1 MNSLQNLS
9 QFYLGIT
16 FLHNPI
22 QPSASANI
30 AVRLPLIA
38 PQVRTGCT
46 VVPAKSATIPPRHP
60 HCLDWNFIYLY
71 DLTQTERVLSGLWM
85 TIQLAVV
92 CVIASVIIGILG
104 AWLQGAHSKV
114 VRSVVQGYIQFFRN
128 TPPLVQLLFFYFALG
143 QFTPTYSPDGWL
155 EVPVISNVGWAII
168 SLSFFAGAFNVE
180 IFRAGIEAVP
190 ESTQEAAEALGMNR
204 LQIYLYVVFP
214 LAYRVSLP
222 ALNNNLVN
230 LVKTTTQA
238 LAIAVPELL
247 YEMISIY
254 NDYSTAQNACM
265 LFLFFAYIL
274 LVGILVMGMNGWER
288 KLRIPGYGA

>member
-1 MNSLQNLS
+1 MNSFQ
-9 QFYLGIT
+9 QYFYDLAQT
-16 FLHNPI
+16 
-22 QPSASANI
+22 
-30 AVRLPLIA
+30 
-38 PQVRTGCT
+38 
-46 VVPAKSATIPPRHP
+46 HP
-60 HCLDWNFIYLY
+60 KWNFIYFY
-71 DLTQTERVLSGLWM
+71 DPTQTARVVEGFWM
-85 TIQLAVV
+85 TLELSVI
-92 CVIASVIIGILG
+92 CVILSVVIGVVG
-104 AWLQGAHSKV
+104 AWAQGAHSKTL
-114 VRSVVQGYIQFFRN
+114 RLVVQGYIQFFRN

-155 EVPVISNVGWAII
+155 EVPIISNVGWAII

-204 LQIYLYVVFP
+204 LQIYLYIVLP
-214 LAYRVSLP
+214 LAFRVSMP

-247 YEMISIY
+247 YQMISIY

-265 LFLFFAYIL
+265 LFLFFAYFF
-274 LVGILVMGMNGWER
+274 LVGILVLGMSSWER
-288 KLRIPGYGA
+288 KLKIPGFGR